1 MLPRRRAP
9 PSAPPGPVSTW
20 RCGPR
25 GCDSADDARV
35 FRLWEWQRLLRWLR
49 EASSACL
56 GPEERGRYL
65 AETPEQAQRAFER
78 CERAQ
83 GR

>member
-1 MLPRRRAP
+1 
-9 PSAPPGPVSTW
+9 
-20 RCGPR
+20 
-25 GCDSADDARV
+25 V